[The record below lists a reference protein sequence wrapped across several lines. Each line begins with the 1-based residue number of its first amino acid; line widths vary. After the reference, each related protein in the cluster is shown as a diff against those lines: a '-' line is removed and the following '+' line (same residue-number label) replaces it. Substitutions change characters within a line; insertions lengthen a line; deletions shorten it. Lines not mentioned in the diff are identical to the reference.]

1 MNEDIVDLQIRLAH
15 QEDHIQEL
23 DKIIYRQQQSI
34 DVLTQKI
41 TLLEKQLRS
50 VTESNIL
57 NPAEDKPPPH
67 Y

>member
-1 MNEDIVDLQIRLAH
+1 MNEDIIDLQIRMTH
-15 QEDHIQEL
+15 QESHIQEL
-23 DKIIYRQQQSI
+23 DRIIYRQQQII
-34 DVLTQKI
+34 DILMQKVE
-41 TLLEKQLRS
+41 LLQTQLRT